1 MSASRHSLSPD
12 LTPHQYHPG
21 WNWYFSKLIRTL
33 VLHGHNFNLLYLK
46 WEISVRIFQWMSDLI
61 TAAQHARLS
70 ECARCDLDMISD
82 NVRWPGESRL
92 GRGEWGWL
100 NRYEVRYSGIYTET
114 ESWQSI
120 LSRILQIALYKLKW
134 SYPIEYY
141 SLPIAFGISSP
152 WCKCNRG
159 HYIKKMRTECKHFVL
174 KLDS

>member
-1 MSASRHSLSPD
+1 MQTSWPIRAEMWSSCHSLSPD

-46 WEISVRIFQWMSDLI
+46 WENSVRIFQWMSDLI

-70 ECARCDLDMISD
+70 ECAKCDLDMISD
-82 NVRWPGESRL
+82 NVRWPGESRP

-100 NRYEVRYSGIYTET
+100 NRYEVRYSGDIQT

-134 SYPIEYY
+134 SYPIKYY
-141 SLPIAFGISSP
+141 SFCISSP

-159 HYIKKMRTECKHFVL
+159 QYIVKM
-174 KLDS
+174 